1 MLAPAQ
7 RLIQLEVHFMPYK
20 TESKV
25 PKKDAFVKACG
36 TELCKQF
43 TYDIPENDEGVPLGS
58 PSEDGCIL
66 DGWYYYRVFVV
77 DERMTVYEQ
86 FLL

>member
-7 RLIQLEVHFMPYK
+7 RLIQLKVHLMPYK

-25 PKKDAFVKACG
+25 PKKAAF
-36 TELCKQF
+36 F
-43 TYDIPENDEGVPLGS
+43 TYDIPENGEGVPLGS
-58 PSEDGCIL
+58 PSEDGCFL
-66 DGWYYYRVFVV
+66 DGWYYYRAFVV
-77 DERMTVYEQ
+77 DERMAVHEQ